1 MKTITQFVR
10 QGIKDPAELKDALQT
25 ATRLEFSTIPPYL
38 CAEWSIKPAT
48 DLDKVRTKIKGIV
61 IQEMYHFALAGNMLS
76 AIGGTPTIANPD
88 FLPKYPTNQLPGCI
102 HQDLPVDLQP
112 LSEDQLEVFMQIEKP
127 EFPPVEIA
135 AQLAVA
141 PATIGE
147 FYAALSTAFRD
158 LTLVIDQNA
167 HAIELPPNVFRINS
181 IDDARGAID
190 KIKGEGEGAPGNP
203 DQPANPDQLAH
214 YYVFKEISVGNELKF
229 DPTIQKLVPIAGK
242 QLRFPGVFPFAP
254 STATPNPSTTFNT
267 LLKQLLTDLE
277 ACWTTGANFDDAARP
292 DMDDLRAEGLSLIS
306 RGIRPEFV
314 WPV

>member
-10 QGIKDPAELKDALQT
+10 QGIKDPTELKDALRT
-25 ATRLEFSTIPPYL
+25 AMRLEFSTIPPYL
-38 CAEWSIKPAT
+38 CAEWSIKAAE
-48 DLDKVRTKIKGIV
+48 DLDKVRAKIKGIV

-76 AIGGTPTIANPD
+76 AIGGTPTD
-88 FLPKYPTNQLPGCI
+88 QLPGGI

-112 LSEDQLEVFMQIEKP
+112 LSEDQLAVFMQIEKP

-147 FYAALSTAFRD
+147 FYTALSTAFQT

-181 IDDARGAID
+181 IDDARRAID

-214 YYVFKEISVGNELKF
+214 FYVFEEISVGNELTF
-229 DPTIQKLVPIAGK
+229 DPATKKLVPIVGK
-242 QLRFPGVFPFAP
+242 PLRFPDVFPFAP

-277 ACWTTGANFDDAARP
+277 ACWTTGANFGDAARP

-314 WPV
+314 WPA

>member
-10 QGIKDPAELKDALQT
+10 QGIKDPTELKDALQT
-25 ATRLEFSTIPPYL
+25 AMRLEFSTIPPYL
-38 CAEWSIKPAT
+38 CAEWSIK
-48 DLDKVRTKIKGIV
+48 LDADPDRVRNKIRGIV
-61 IQEMYHFALAGNMLS
+61 VQEMYHFALAGNMLS
-76 AIGGTPTIANPD
+76 AIGGTPGIANPD
-88 FLPKYPTNQLPGCI
+88 FLPKYPTHLLPGDI

-112 LSEDQLEVFMQIEKP
+112 LSEGQLEVFMQIEKP

-147 FYAALSTAFRD
+147 FYTALSNAFHD
-158 LTLVIDQNA
+158 LSPVIDQNA

-181 IDDARGAID
+181 VDDARGAID

-214 YYVFKEISVGNELKF
+214 YYVFKEISVGNELRF
-229 DPTIQKLVPIAGK
+229 DPTTQKLVPVAGK
-242 QLRFPGVFPFAP
+242 QLRFPGIFPFAP
-254 STATPNPSTTFNT
+254 STAIPSPSTTFNA

-277 ACWTTGANFDDAARP
+277 ACWTTGADFADAALL
-292 DMDDLRAEGLSLIS
+292 DMANLKAEGVKLIS

-314 WPV
+314 WPA